1 MNMDLSLLSVLSA
14 ALLLVFCIAGDTVL
28 MDGISVDVS
37 LSPSGLVLSAHPTFI
52 VWTDSEWFRG
62 EIGVGAAYGNVA
74 VLSSL
79 AKDELER
86 WNIGFDCVVDHE
98 RRHLEQFHALGE
110 WIWIARYVL
119 PMEPM
124 NCSWNDSSV
133 ELAEMWQPPIG
144 WPWRWSFISF
154 TFNREET

>member
-37 LSPSGLVLSAHPTFI
+37 LSSSSLVLSAHPTFV
-52 VWTDSEWFRG
+52 VWSDSQAFLNIFG
-62 EIGVGAAYGNVA
+62 MGMAYGNVA
-74 VLSSL
+74 MLSSVARDDL
-79 AKDELER
+79 GADIFQR
-86 WNIGFDCVVDHE
+86 VVDHE

-133 ELAEMWQPPIG
+133 ELTEMWQPPK
-144 WPWRWSFISF
+144 WWSNQWTFVSISI
-154 TFNREET
+154 NR